1 MQFHLEIN
9 TTQFL
14 TQKFPLSLLH
24 KRKWV
29 GNHKFLHGDITQKD
43 ILIEV
48 EFEENFFNFSL
59 LNKTVP
65 HRVPTADNGDPR
77 LYLYITFLNA
87 AGELVDKNKWI
98 IAPQQDTALL
108 FNKKMAFSYRLFVPV
123 TQANIILKYQPAWSK
138 EKTIVRSK
146 TVRR

>member
-1 MQFHLEIN
+1 MPRTKSRLS
-9 TTQFL
+9 
-14 TQKFPLSLLH
+14 QKFPLSFLH
-24 KRKWV
+24 KKKWV
-29 GNHKFLHGDITQKD
+29 GNHKFLHGDITEKD

-48 EFEENFFNFSL
+48 EFVENFFNFSL

-87 AGELVDKNKWI
+87 AGEQVDKNKWI

-108 FNKKMAFSYRLFVPV
+108 FNKKMDFNYRLFDPV
-123 TQANIILKYQPAWSK
+123 AQANIILKYQPAWSK
-138 EKTIVRSK
+138 EKDVIWEK

>member
-1 MQFHLEIN
+1 M
-9 TTQFL
+9 
-14 TQKFPLSLLH
+14 
-24 KRKWV
+24 
-29 GNHKFLHGDITQKD
+29 GNHKFLHGDITEKD

-48 EFEENFFNFSL
+48 EFEERFFNFSL

-77 LYLYITFLNA
+77 LYLYITLLNA
-87 AGELVDKNKWI
+87 TGEQVDKNKWI

-108 FNKKMAFSYRLFVPV
+108 FNKKMNFNYRLFDPV
-123 TQANIILKYQPAWSK
+123 VQANIILKYKPAWSK
-138 EKTIVRSK
+138 EKDLVWEK